1 MATTVKTSLTI
12 FRHMFIKPITLMFYA
27 VAVVASN
34 KAWTSLTRRL
44 SQDVEKHSNIAKLA
58 YSLHR
63 AQRSYL

>member
-1 MATTVKTSLTI
+1 
-12 FRHMFIKPITLMFYA
+12 MFYA
-27 VAVVASN
+27 VAVVTSN

-44 SQDVEKHSNIAKLA
+44 SPYVEQRYNIAKLA